1 LDFNI
6 ARKKNYNL
14 SAQVGMIINFLKLQ
28 LFVAF
33 LTTGSILKADPY
45 SLANI
50 SQYLQNLKILKADFS
65 QTNPDETISSG
76 TILIKRPG
84 RMRFEYYKPDKTLVL
99 VSAGALAIFDPK
111 GDEEPIT
118 YPIKN
123 NPISLILKGEV
134 DLLNSGI
141 VGNYKVSAE
150 KGVLT
155 IRDPNKPKLGSVE
168 LVFTGVK
175 PKLEKFTIK
184 NENGSSTSILL
195 KDIVYPTKLNET
207 LFSIPLETNKRR
219 KNN

>member
-1 LDFNI
+1 
-6 ARKKNYNL
+6 
-14 SAQVGMIINFLKLQ
+14 MINNFLKLS
-28 LFVAF
+28 LFVVL
-33 LTTGSILKADPY
+33 LTTSSILKADPY

-65 QTNPDETISSG
+65 QTNPDDTISSG

-155 IRDPNKPKLGSVE
+155 IRDPNKPELGSVE
-168 LVFTGVK
+168 LVFTGAK
-175 PKLEKFTIK
+175 PELEKFTIK

-195 KDIVYPTKLNET
+195 KDIEYPKKLNET

>member
-1 LDFNI
+1 
-6 ARKKNYNL
+6 
-14 SAQVGMIINFLKLQ
+14 MIINFLKLP

-50 SQYLQNLKILKADFS
+50 SEYLQSLKILKANFL

-141 VGNYKVSAE
+141 VAKYKSSSE
-150 KGVLT
+150 KAVIT
-155 IRDPNKPKLGSVE
+155 IRDPKKPERGSLE
-168 LVFTGVK
+168 LVFSGTS
-175 PKLEKFTIK
+175 PTLEKFTIK
-184 NENGSSTSILL
+184 NENGSSTSISL
-195 KDIVYPTKLNET
+195 KDIEYPKKLNET
-207 LFSIPLETNKRR
+207 LFSIALEKKKRR
-219 KNN
+219 RRN

>member
-1 LDFNI
+1 
-6 ARKKNYNL
+6 
-14 SAQVGMIINFLKLQ
+14 MIINFLKLP

-84 RMRFEYYKPDKTLVL
+84 RIRFEYYKPDKMLVL

-141 VGNYKVSAE
+141 VGNYKISAE

-155 IRDPNKPKLGSVE
+155 IRDPNKPELGSVE
-168 LVFTGVK
+168 LVFTGAK
-175 PKLEKFTIK
+175 PELEKFTIK
-184 NENGSSTSILL
+184 NENGSSTSIFL
-195 KDIVYPTKLNET
+195 KDIEYPKKLNET